1 MENFGRGHRWK
12 CCQPGRAFSLVELLV
27 GCGIVA
33 VLAVILTAGLKAMVK
48 KSYIP
53 GDLNNFRQIAVAYT
67 GFLAENNYRM
77 PPVNMPNKYT
87 QDFLE
92 ELMDTPVN
100 LHDPKIG
107 RKQLAPWISPGD
119 KRVPPY
125 LSALRSYAVN
135 YYSGEIVNLVSSL
148 QAIKYSDINRPSKKL
163 YFLPADG
170 QLTDPNAQA
179 RFTHLVRPILDG
191 ASGWMEIRFYE
202 GNVTPALWMDGHASM
217 VSKSYLQR
225 NAEALVL
232 PKVAP
237 VEE

>member
-1 MENFGRGHRWK
+1 MENFGRGCRGK
-12 CCQPGRAFSLVELLV
+12 RCGAARAFSLVELLV

-33 VLAVILTAGLKAMVK
+33 VLAVILTAGLKAMVR

-100 LHDPKIG
+100 LHDPKVG

-135 YYSGEIVNLVSSL
+135 YYGGEIVDKPTGQQSL
-148 QAIKYSDINRPSKKL
+148 KYSEINQPSKKL

-170 QLTDPNAQA
+170 LMTDPNSQA
-179 RFTHLVRPILDG
+179 RFSYIVRPILEG
-191 ASGWMEIRFYE
+191 ATGWMEIRFYE

-217 VSKSYLQR
+217 ISKSYLQK
-225 NAEALVL
+225 NAEALIL

-237 VEE
+237 VEK

>member
-1 MENFGRGHRWK
+1 
-12 CCQPGRAFSLVELLV
+12 LVELLV
-27 GCGIVA
+27 GCGIIA
-33 VLAVILTAGLKAMVK
+33 VLAVILTAGLNALVK
-48 KSYIP
+48 KSYVP
-53 GDLNNFRQIAVAYT
+53 GDLNNFRQIAVAYA
-67 GFLAENNYRM
+67 GYLAENNYRM

-87 QDFLE
+87 QDFLAE
-92 ELMDTPVN
+92 QMDMPVN
-100 LHDPKIG
+100 LHDPKVG

-135 YYSGEIVNLVSSL
+135 YYSGEIVNLSSGL
-148 QAIKYSDINRPSKKL
+148 QAIKYSDISQPSKKL

-170 QLTDPNAQA
+170 QHTDPNAQA
-179 RFTHLVRPILDG
+179 RFTHLMRPIVEG

-217 VSKSYLQR
+217 VSKSFIQR
-225 NAEALVL
+225 NAEGLIL

-237 VEE
+237 TEK